1 MGLFVFFHLE
11 NGMLLVSF
19 QKLEFLWINLLRG
32 LISTRETFFSFFFLF
47 VRFKLGAQSHEFV
60 HPPVVLDYVQH
71 VRIRSFLQVI
81 REFADVTLDS
91 VETMVGKEQFVP
103 PFPRMLEL
111 IQARLSVGGRR
122 EGQFPIRLQR

>member
-19 QKLEFLWINLLRG
+19 QKLEFLRGFNLLRG
-32 LISTRETFFSFFFLF
+32 LISTMETFFRFFFLF
-47 VRFKLGAQSHEFV
+47 VHFKLGAQSHEFV
-60 HPPVVLDYVQH
+60 HPPVVLDYVWR
-71 VRIRSFLQVI
+71 VRICSYSQVVQ
-81 REFADVTLDS
+81 EFADVTLDS

-111 IQARLSVGGRR
+111 IQARLSVGGCR
-122 EGQFPIRLQR
+122 EGDRKSVV